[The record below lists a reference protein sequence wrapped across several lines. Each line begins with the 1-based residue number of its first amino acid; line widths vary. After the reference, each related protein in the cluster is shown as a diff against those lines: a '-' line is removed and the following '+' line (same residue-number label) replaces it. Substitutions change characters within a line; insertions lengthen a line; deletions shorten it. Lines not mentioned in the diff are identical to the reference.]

1 MITIPEGRVSAEV
14 LGCRVSASP
23 CLARRCRIIDC
34 YVPICDVELLFEYF
48 SVFSIL
54 FPGLPFLS
62 LGRPLVFLFYFNFR
76 RWRADWSSR
85 LSIIRDELIGCEDV
99 RAECSSIALAD

>member
-1 MITIPEGRVSAEV
+1 MWG
-14 LGCRVSASP
+14 
-23 CLARRCRIIDC
+23 C

-48 SVFSIL
+48 SVGIL
-54 FPGLPFLS
+54 FPGLPYLS
-62 LGRPLVFLFYFNFR
+62 LGRPLVFLFSLFYFHFR

-99 RAECSSIALAD
+99 RGECSSIALAD